1 MCRECREPHR
11 PRTPINLG
19 YPNATNETALKAIT
33 EATMKTLDYD
43 TTRCAGRLEFGVN
56 AKWCERR
63 ETCQRFMAWSEW
75 DQKAGI
81 PHYRGI
87 SVTMGRQDCGIK
99 IEVST

>member
-1 MCRECREPHR
+1 ME
-11 PRTPINLG
+11 
-19 YPNATNETALKAIT
+19 
-33 EATMKTLDYD
+33 TLDYD

-87 SVTMGRQDCGIK
+87 AVTMGRQDCGIK

>member
-1 MCRECREPHR
+1 M
-11 PRTPINLG
+11 
-19 YPNATNETALKAIT
+19 
-33 EATMKTLDYD
+33 
-43 TTRCAGRLEFGVN
+43 EFGVN

-75 DQKAGI
+75 DAAAGI

-87 SVTMGRQDCGIK
+87 SVTMGREDCGIK